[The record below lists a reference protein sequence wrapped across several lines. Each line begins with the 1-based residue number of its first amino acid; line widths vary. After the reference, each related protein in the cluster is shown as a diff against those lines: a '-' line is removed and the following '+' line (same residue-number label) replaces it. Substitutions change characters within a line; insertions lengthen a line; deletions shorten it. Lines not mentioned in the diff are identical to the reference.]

1 MPTETER
8 KFLLRSDAWRDGAVG
23 KPYRQ
28 GYLSIRPTV
37 RVRVAGD
44 QGFITIKGPP
54 TGYSRAE
61 YEYQIPASDA
71 AEMLETLCLSPV
83 IAKTRYRVAHAGQV
97 WEIDEFEGQNA
108 GLIVA
113 ELEFVTPHRLF
124 EPPDWVGEEVTGD
137 PRYNNSSLVDWPYS
151 KWGQEH

>member
-8 KFLLRSDAWRDGAVG
+8 KFLLRSDAWRGVAG
-23 KPYRQ
+23 KAYRQ
-28 GYLSIRPTV
+28 GYLSTRPTV

-54 TGYSRAE
+54 AGYSRAE
-61 YEYQIPASDA
+61 YEYEIPASDA
-71 AEMLETLCLSPV
+71 AEMLKTLCLSPV
-83 IAKTRYRVAHAGQV
+83 IAKTRYRVAHAGHV

-113 ELEFVTPHRLF
+113 EIELESPDAQF
-124 EPPDWVGEEVTGD
+124 EFPDWVGEEVTGD

-151 KWGQEH
+151 KWGQER